1 MQVKNKNLTM
11 LNYRNIIAIICLF
24 LIVVVGIVINIK
36 LLNFWEYNTRGEDIY
51 YTFIEGKRILAGE
64 NPYARV
70 LTGDMR
76 DNDKYAT
83 YFPLFYLL
91 SALTQLL
98 GFQEYSAWISL
109 WRPIFLMFY
118 IGIAGLIFYKLY
130 KNRLLIIGLFAAL
143 FWLFNRWT
151 LHVNKIAHLEFISIF
166 FLLLSLIIFPK
177 NKYISLILFS
187 LSLAF
192 KQIAIFLL
200 PLYLIWVWQSSKGN
214 QLKDTLIALLLI
226 LSIPVITSLPFIS
239 WNAEGFF
246 KSILFSATRNPSV
259 HFASVH
265 FEAMS
270 LDGLIG
276 LKIPEFVG
284 IKAKLPMLFMMS
296 LVFLSAI
303 KRQIGIYTSVLLI
316 MSVFVDF
323 NSVLFNQ
330 YLCWIVP
337 FIPLVICDMIHNN
350 MQNYRLNKVKAD

>member
-1 MQVKNKNLTM
+1 M

-24 LIVVVGIVINIK
+24 LIAFVGIVINIK
-36 LLNFWEYNTRGEDIY
+36 LLNLWDYNTKEEDIY

-130 KNRLLIIGLFAAL
+130 KNRLLTIGLFAAL

-151 LHVNKIAHLEFISIF
+151 LHVSKIAHLEFISIF

-200 PLYLIWVWQSSKGN
+200 PLYLIWVWQSSEDN

-259 HFASVH
+259 SFK
-265 FEAMS
+265 AMS
-270 LDGLIG
+270 LDALIG

-323 NSVLFNQ
+323 NSVLFSQ

-337 FIPLVICDMIHNN
+337 FIPLVICDTIHNN
-350 MQNYRLNKVKAD
+350 MQNYRLNKIRAD